1 MCINKGI
8 SKLHAVQMRN
18 SRHFRPT
25 FVSLLLAM
33 KQNKILVVFALLIL
47 SCALYRIVPGRP
59 YGFAPQI
66 AVALF
71 GGAILKDK
79 KWAFA
84 LPLFSMFISDAL
96 YEAFYRMNLGNM
108 PGFYEGQGV
117 NYLLLAGVCFLGM
130 AVRKVN
136 FRNVAIVSVAAPVVF
151 FLLSNLAT
159 WLGHGGYNLPMT
171 TEGLYQTYVLAL
183 PFFYMSM
190 LSTILFSAVFF
201 GIWHRIE
208 APKTTVKSVAA

>member
-1 MCINKGI
+1 
-8 SKLHAVQMRN
+8 
-18 SRHFRPT
+18 
-25 FVSLLLAM
+25 M

-71 GGAILKDK
+71 GGAVLKDK

-84 LPLFSMFISDAL
+84 LPLFSMLLSDAL
-96 YEAFYRMNLGNM
+96 YEALYRMNLGNM
-108 PGFYEGQGV
+108 PGFYEGQGI
-117 NYLLLAGVCFLGM
+117 NYLLLAGACFLGM
-130 AVRKVN
+130 GVRKAS
-136 FRNVAIVSVAAPVVF
+136 FRNVAIVSVAGPVLF

-171 TEGLYQTYVLAL
+171 SEGLFQTYVLAL
-183 PFFYMSM
+183 PFFYMSL

-201 GIWHRIE
+201 GIWSRIE
-208 APKTTVKSVAA
+208 APKNEMTSAVA